1 MPDITQAFAP
11 PAYWQ
16 QFEDLTA
23 GVARVVFGDP
33 VPQKVGR
40 HGQSQGGLDVLL
52 TAEDGRTIGIQCKR
66 RDELD
71 HENRP
76 KVGGVITRE
85 ILVQAIK
92 DVETHPAKLDLFILA
107 TTAKPDT
114 IIQNDAAVISEDRRK
129 AGKFAV
135 MVWSWGEYDAAL
147 NRDDRLQN
155 DYYRTVAQGLTAS
168 ERDTLILGL
177 FAEAFLRP
185 AFRDRLSCE
194 HPDNF
199 KRAVEDTQRVLATG
213 ELLDR
218 EGRRVRRLT
227 GGLRALSDAGLRSGM
242 ETVSARLDDFRAT
255 LVNAERVG
263 KVSQQSDWFM
273 FHDGEIQNELEAA
286 RREVVTSLNL
296 VLSQGGLARL
306 PER

>member
-1 MPDITQAFAP
+1 MPDITQAFAT

-16 QFEDLTA
+16 QFEDLTV

-33 VPQKVGR
+33 APQKVGR
-40 HGQSQGGLDVLL
+40 QGQSQGGLDVLVI
-52 TAEDGRTIGIQCKR
+52 AEDGRAIGIQCKR
-66 RDELD
+66 RDGLD
-71 HENRP
+71 QENRS

-85 ILVQAIK
+85 ILARAIE

-114 IIQNDAAVISEDRRK
+114 IIQNEAAMISSDRRK
-129 AGKFAV
+129 AKKFAV
-135 MVWSWGEYDAAL
+135 MAWSWGDYEAAL

-155 DYYRTVAQGLTAS
+155 DYYRTVAQGLTGA
-168 ERDTLILGL
+168 ERDTLMLGL

-185 AFRDRLSCE
+185 AFRDRLNCE

-199 KRAVEDTQRVLATG
+199 KKAVEDTQRVLATG
-213 ELLDR
+213 ELVDR
-218 EGRRVRRLT
+218 EGRMIRRLA
-227 GGLRALSDAGLRSGM
+227 GGLRSLSDDSLRSGM
-242 ETVSARLDDFRAT
+242 ETVCARLDKFRAT

-263 KVSQQSDWFM
+263 TVSQQPDWFL
-273 FHDGEIQNELEAA
+273 FHDRNIQDALEAA
-286 RREVVTSLNL
+286 RREVVTALNS
-296 VLSQGGLARL
+296 VLSKGGLALL

>member
-16 QFEDLTA
+16 QFEDLTV
-23 GVARVVFGDP
+23 GVARVIFGDP

-66 RDELD
+66 RDGLD

-76 KVGGVITRE
+76 KVGGIITRE

-92 DVETHPAKLDLFILA
+92 DVETHPAKLDLFILS

-129 AGKFAV
+129 GGEFAV
-135 MVWSWGEYDAAL
+135 MTWSWGDYDAAL

-155 DYYRTVAQGLTAS
+155 DYYRTVAQGLTPA
-168 ERDTLILGL
+168 ERDTVLLGL

-199 KRAVEDTQRVLATG
+199 KRAVEDTQRLLATG
-213 ELLDR
+213 ELVDR
-218 EGRRVRRLT
+218 EGRRVRRST
-227 GGLRALSDAGLRSGM
+227 GGLRTLSDAGLRSGM

-255 LVNAERVG
+255 LVDAERVG

-273 FHDGEIQNELEAA
+273 FHDGDIQDELEAA

-296 VLSQGGLARL
+296 VLSRGGLAPL

>member
-16 QFEDLTA
+16 QFEDLTV

-52 TAEDGRTIGIQCKR
+52 TAEDGRKIGIQCKR

-85 ILVQAIK
+85 ILAQAIK
-92 DVETHPAKLDLFILA
+92 DVETHPANLDLFIFA

-114 IIQNDAAVISEDRRK
+114 IIQNQAAVISGDRKK

-135 MVWSWGEYDAAL
+135 LIWSWGDYDAAL

-155 DYYRTVAQGLTAS
+155 EYYRTVAQSLTAV
-168 ERDTLILGL
+168 ERDTMMLAL

-199 KRAVEDTQRVLATG
+199 KRAVENTQRVLATG
-213 ELLDR
+213 ELVDR
-218 EGRRVRRLT
+218 EGRRVRRLA
-227 GGLRALSDAGLRSGM
+227 GGMRILSDAGLRSGM
-242 ETVSARLDDFRAT
+242 ETVSARLDDFRT
-255 LVNAERVG
+255 KLVNAERVG
-263 KVSQQSDWFM
+263 KVSQQSGWFM
-273 FHDGEIQNELEAA
+273 FHDGDIQDELEAA

-296 VLSQGGLARL
+296 VLSQRGLALL

>member
-1 MPDITQAFAP
+1 MSDITQAFAA

-16 QFEDLTA
+16 QFEDLTV

-33 VPQKVGR
+33 SPQKVGR
-40 HGQSQGGLDVLL
+40 QGQSQGGLDVLL

-66 RDELD
+66 RDGLD
-71 HENRP
+71 QENRP

-85 ILVQAIK
+85 ILAQAIK

-107 TTAKPDT
+107 TTAKPDSN
-114 IIQNDAAVISEDRRK
+114 IQNDAAVISNDRRK

-135 MVWSWGEYDAAL
+135 MTWSWGDYDAAL

-155 DYYRTVAQGLTAS
+155 DYYRTVAQGLTAA
-168 ERDTLILGL
+168 ERDTLMLGL

-199 KRAVEDTQRVLATG
+199 KRAIEDTQRVLATG
-213 ELLDR
+213 ELVDR
-218 EGRRVRRLT
+218 EGRRLRRLA
-227 GGLRALSDAGLRSGM
+227 GGLRTLSDAGLRSGM

-273 FHDGEIQNELEAA
+273 FHDGDIQDELEAA

-296 VLSQGGLARL
+296 VLSQGGLALL

>member
-16 QFEDLTA
+16 HLEDLTV

-66 RDELD
+66 RDDLD

-85 ILVQAIK
+85 ILAQAIK

-114 IIQNDAAVISEDRRK
+114 IIQNEAAVISKDRRK

-135 MVWSWGEYDAAL
+135 MTWSWGDYDAAL

-155 DYYRTVAQGLTAS
+155 DYYRTVAQGLTAA
-168 ERDTLILGL
+168 ERDTVMLGL

-199 KRAVEDTQRVLATG
+199 KRAVEDTQRALATG
-213 ELLDR
+213 ELVDR

-227 GGLRALSDAGLRSGM
+227 GGLRTLSDAGLRSGM

-273 FHDGEIQNELEAA
+273 FHDGYVQDELEAA

-296 VLSQGGLARL
+296 VLSQGGLAPL